1 MISLTTVTDGSPSK
15 RSYHAMTRGLI
26 LNEVVRRVD
35 PQGRTM
41 GQILREDVGVP
52 GVRVGLTQDEMTMVA
67 KQTWAS
73 MTWSLF
79 YLFFGNKIYT
89 TLKSSVLLV
98 LGFLYMLPGLIT
110 RQEKPLFAEKVSNPY
125 EFFSQDKMRKG
136 ELSSANTHASAR
148 GLAQVGNIIVNDG
161 AAGSGLISP
170 ETIAKIHEGPK
181 KSADAAIRGKL
192 SNWET

>member
-1 MISLTTVTDGSPSK
+1 
-15 RSYHAMTRGLI
+15 MTRGLI

-41 GQILREDVGVP
+41 GQILREDVGAP
-52 GVRVGLTQDEMTMVA
+52 GVRVGLTQDEMAMVA

-73 MTWSLF
+73 TTWSLF

-98 LGFLYMLPGLIT
+98 LGLLYMLPGLIT
-110 RQEKPLFAEKVSNPY
+110 RQEKPLFAEKISNPY

-161 AAGSGLISP
+161 AGSSLISP

-192 SNWET
+192 SLKNWTYSMTTYKNI